1 MKRREF
7 LNSLQA
13 QKASQEFNN
22 IELSNS
28 GLTPYTGVW
37 DVLQIS
43 HLLKRTMFGAKK
55 ADVDYFKTKSMNAA
69 VDELITTVNTPPLPP
84 VNNYAD
90 PDVPAGE
97 TWVNAAYSSSGTV
110 TGNRINS
117 LHSWWTGLQLNQN
130 RSIEEK
136 MVLFWHNH
144 LVTEHS
150 GLDPRHLYR
159 YNVVLRKNALG
170 NFKTMIKDITL
181 TPAMLV
187 YLNGNKNTAG
197 APNENYGRE
206 LQELFTMGKGPN
218 SKYTESDVQ
227 AAAKVLTGYDIDSA
241 TLNYVF
247 KSTKHDI
254 TNKQFSAFYNNT
266 LITGRSGTAGEQE
279 LDDLITMLFNQTELS
294 LFICR
299 KLYRFFVY
307 YTIDQNIETNIIE
320 PLATIFRNN
329 NFDIKPVLQALFKSE
344 HFYDALNIGCLIK
357 SPIDFVVGICREFD
371 VVFPGTTSF
380 YVETYALW
388 RVLITS
394 ALDLSQELGN
404 PPDVAGWPAYYQE
417 PQFHQLWIN
426 SNSLPRRNLFSDTI
440 ISAGFTKSGKKIVI
454 DPIAY
459 VAKLNN
465 PSDPNELISES
476 LMNLFMINISQES
489 KNYLKTQFLLSGQ
502 STDSYWTT
510 AWANYISSPTNTT
523 YKNVVFTRLQ
533 PLFKYLMALSEF
545 QLS

>member
-7 LNSLQA
+7 LNSLQP
-13 QKASQEFNN
+13 QKASQEFSN

-28 GLTPYTGVW
+28 GLAPYTGVW
-37 DVLQIS
+37 DVLQVT

-55 ADVDYFKTKSMNAA
+55 ADVDYFKAKTMSAT

-90 PDVPAGE
+90 PDVAAGA
-97 TWVNAAYSSSGTV
+97 TWVNAANSSSGTV
-110 TGNRINS
+110 NGNRINS

-144 LVTEHS
+144 LVTEHP

-170 NFKTMIKDITL
+170 NFKTMIKEITL

-227 AAAKVLTGYDIDSA
+227 TAAKVLTGYDIDSA

-247 KSTKHDI
+247 KSAKHDT
-254 TNKQFSAFYNNT
+254 TNKQFSSFYNNT
-266 LITGRSGTAGEQE
+266 VITGRSGAAGEQE

-320 PLATIFRNN
+320 PLAAIFRNN

-344 HFYDALNIGCLIK
+344 HFFDALNIGCLIK
-357 SPIDFVVGICREFD
+357 SPIDFLIGICREFN
-371 VVFPGTTSF
+371 VVFPDSASF

-394 ALDLSQELGN
+394 ALDLSQELGS

-426 SNSLPRRNLFSDTI
+426 SNSLPRRNLFTDTI
-440 ISAGFTKSGKKIVI
+440 ISAGFTKNGKKIVI
-454 DPIAY
+454 DPITY

-465 PSDPNELISES
+465 PSNPNDLINES

-489 KNYLKTQFLLSGQ
+489 KNYLKTEFLLSGQ

-510 AWANYISSPTNTT
+510 AWINYISSPTNTT

>member
-1 MKRREF
+1 
-7 LNSLQA
+7 
-13 QKASQEFNN
+13 
-22 IELSNS
+22 
-28 GLTPYTGVW
+28 
-37 DVLQIS
+37 
-43 HLLKRTMFGAKK
+43 
-55 ADVDYFKTKSMNAA
+55 
-69 VDELITTVNTPPLPP
+69 
-84 VNNYAD
+84 
-90 PDVPAGE
+90 
-97 TWVNAAYSSSGTV
+97 
-110 TGNRINS
+110 
-117 LHSWWTGLQLNQN
+117 
-130 RSIEEK
+130 

-144 LVTEHS
+144 LVTEHP

-181 TPAMLV
+181 NPAMLV

-227 AAAKVLTGYDIDSA
+227 AAAKVLTGYDIDST

-247 KSTKHDI
+247 KSTKHD
-254 TNKQFSAFYNNT
+254 TSNKQFSAFYNNT
-266 LITGRSGTAGEQE
+266 VITGRSGAAGEQE
-279 LDDLITMLFNQTELS
+279 LDDLLTMLFNQTELS

-320 PLATIFRNN
+320 PLAAIFRNN

-344 HFYDALNIGCLIK
+344 HFFDALNIGCHIK
-357 SPIDFVVGICREFD
+357 SPVDFLIGICREFD
-371 VVFPGTTSF
+371 VVFPNSTTY
-380 YVETYALW
+380 YVDTYALW
-388 RVLITS
+388 RVFITT

-404 PPDVAGWPAYYQE
+404 PPNVAGWPAYYQE

-440 ISAGFTKSGKKIVI
+440 ISAGFTKNGKKIVI

-465 PSDPNELISES
+465 PSDPNELINES
-476 LMNLFMINISQES
+476 LMNLFMISISQES
-489 KNYLKTQFLLSGQ
+489 KNYIKTQFLLSGQ
-502 STDSYWTT
+502 SSDSYWTT
-510 AWANYISSPTNTT
+510 AWTNYISSPTNTT

-533 PLFKYLMALSEF
+533 PMFKYLMALSEF
-545 QLS
+545 NYLKSKHYFI

>member
-7 LNSLQA
+7 LNPFPS
-13 QKASQEFNN
+13 QKSSQDFSN
-22 IELSNS
+22 IELSSS
-28 GLTPYTGVW
+28 GLAPYTGAW
-37 DVLQIS
+37 DILQVT

-55 ADVDYFKTKSMNAA
+55 ADVDYFKSRTMNAA
-69 VDELITTVNTPPLPP
+69 VDELINTVNTAPLPP

-90 PDVPAGE
+90 PDVVAGE
-97 TWVNAAYSSSGTV
+97 TWVNAGVGSSGTV
-110 TGNRINS
+110 NNNRINS

-144 LVTEHS
+144 LVTEHP

-159 YNVVLRKNALG
+159 YNVVLRQNALG
-170 NFKTMIKDITL
+170 NFKTMIKEITL
-181 TPAMLV
+181 NPAMLV

-218 SKYTESDVQ
+218 SNYTESDVQ
-227 AAAKVLTGYDIDSA
+227 AAAKVLTGYDIDST
-241 TLNYVF
+241 TLSYVF

-254 TNKQFSAFYNNT
+254 SNKQFSSFYNNT
-266 LITGRSGTAGEQE
+266 IITGRSGTAGEQE
-279 LDDLITMLFNQTELS
+279 LDDLLTMFFNQTELS

-307 YTIDQNIETNIIE
+307 YTIDQNIETTIIE
-320 PLATIFRNN
+320 PLAAIFRNN
-329 NFDIKPVLQALFKSE
+329 NFNIKPVLLALFKSE
-344 HFYDALNIGCLIK
+344 HFFDALNIGCHIK
-357 SPIDFVVGICREFD
+357 SPIDFLVGICREFD
-371 VVFPGTTSF
+371 VVFPSSSTY

-388 RVLITS
+388 RVLTTT

-404 PPDVAGWPAYYQE
+404 PPNVAGWPAYYQE
-417 PQFHQLWIN
+417 PQYHQLWIN
-426 SNSLPRRNLFSDTI
+426 SNSLPRRNLFTDTFM
-440 ISAGFTKSGKKIVI
+440 SAGFTKSGKKIVI

-459 VAKLNN
+459 VSKLNN
-465 PSDPNELISES
+465 PSDPNELINES
-476 LMNLFMINISQES
+476 LMNLFMIGISQES
-489 KNYLKTQFLLSGQ
+489 KNSLKTQFLLSGQ

-510 AWANYISSPTNTT
+510 AWMNYANNPTNTT
-523 YKNVVFTRLQ
+523 YKNIVFSRLQ
-533 PLFKYLMALSEF
+533 SLYKYLMALSEF

>member
-90 PDVPAGE
+90 PDVPAGT

-227 AAAKVLTGYDIDSA
+227 AAAKVLTGYDIDCA